1 MSKAVSTLQ
10 QQKQQQQA
18 KKSFGSDW
26 QIFNLQLAKEKQI
39 LV

>member
-10 QQKQQQQA
+10 QQQQQA

-26 QIFNLQLAKEKQI
+26 QIFNLQRAKEKQI